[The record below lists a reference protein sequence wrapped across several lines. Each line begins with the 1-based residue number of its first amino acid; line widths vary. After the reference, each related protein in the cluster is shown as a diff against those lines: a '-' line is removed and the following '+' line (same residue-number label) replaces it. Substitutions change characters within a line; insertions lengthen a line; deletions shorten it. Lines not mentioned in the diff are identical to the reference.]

1 MKVVIVA
8 IILAVIL
15 LCAWAGR
22 LGVLALS
29 LVVSG
34 AGAFELYGSLRA
46 PGPTFRVLVCLVYVL
61 LGIAIICFAIVLSPA
76 AIAYIYLVVGA
87 FDVSRRFVPA
97 PYGPAVGMVAAL
109 VLAILVRGLAGLNLL
124 GAIQTWLWITG
135 ASLAANLCA
144 SWLKR
149 KSGVDRFGRWL
160 PHGGILDRFDGL
172 LFAAPVALL
181 VLSH

>member
-1 MKVVIVA
+1 MKLAIVA
-8 IILAVIL
+8 IILSVIL

-29 LVVSG
+29 LAISG
-34 AGAFELYGSLRA
+34 AGAFELYGSLRSPA
-46 PGPTFRVLVCLVYVL
+46 PLFRVLVCLVYVL
-61 LGIAIICFAIVLSPA
+61 LGIATICFAIVLSPA
-76 AIAYIYLVVGA
+76 SIAYIYLVVGA
-87 FDVSRRFVPA
+87 FDVSRRFAPA

-109 VLAILVRGLAGLNLL
+109 VLAILVRRLADLSIPS
-124 GAIQTWLWITG
+124 AAQTWVWIAG
-135 ASLAANLCA
+135 ASLAADLCA

-160 PHGGILDRFDGL
+160 PQGGILDRFDGL
-172 LFAAPVALL
+172 LFAAPIALL